1 MTGSSLLFKNAMV
14 QESVTRRSAEA
25 LSEVTLMGM
34 SAAVTRLIAAAA
46 AAAAA
51 DADADADAV

>member
-14 QESVTRRSAEA
+14 HDGVTRRSADA

-34 SAAVTRLIAAAA
+34 SAAVTRLIAAGFFFLV
-46 AAAAA
+46 
-51 DADADADAV
+51 DACDGTV

>member
-1 MTGSSLLFKNAMV
+1 MGSSLLFKNAMV

-34 SAAVTRLIAAAA
+34 SAAVTRLIAAD
-46 AAAAA
+46 AA
-51 DADADADAV
+51 DCCRYCLTVVVLE